1 MRNKT
6 LIIMI
11 AAACAEIQERRIAD
25 VWMYLAGPFGISI
38 SIFPSGTD
46 YQRHPKTDCLVKF
59 DWFPDQGSAELETIL
74 TALERILEEAK

>member
-6 LIIMI
+6 LITMI

-25 VWMYLAGPFGISI
+25 VWMHQTGPFGIGI
-38 SIFPSGTD
+38 HIYPSGTD

-59 DWFPDQGSAELETIL
+59 DWFPDQGPAELETIL
-74 TALERILEEAK
+74 NALERILEEAK

>member
-1 MRNKT
+1 MRNKS
-6 LIIMI
+6 LITMI
-11 AAACAEIQERRIAD
+11 AAACAEIQDRCIAD
-25 VWMYLAGPFGISI
+25 VWMYLTGPFGISI
-38 SIFPSGTD
+38 SIFPSVTD

>member
-6 LIIMI
+6 LITMI

-25 VWMYLAGPFGISI
+25 VWVSMTGPFGISI

-46 YQRHPKTDCLVKF
+46 YQRHHKADRLVKF

-74 TALERILEEAK
+74 NALERILEEAK